1 MTKSE
6 IIARL
11 QNGET
16 MDDIAAEIST
26 MMTEAEDEYA
36 AIQKA
41 EEEKK
46 MKETKKIHD
55 AAKIALELQA
65 FLAEWYPEADIES
78 FPANGCQII
87 DWIDKTLQFD
97 ATINAFADSIPSR
110 PEVKVIHSSDA
121 SDIIKSLF
129 RAL

>member
-41 EEEKK
+41 EEEAKTAAAD
-46 MKETKKIHD
+46 KELD
-55 AAKIALELQA
+55 AADIGFALA
-65 FLAEWYPEADIES
+65 TFLDKWYPEADTKG
-78 FPANGCQII
+78 FPLTGKEII
-87 DWIDKTLQFD
+87 NWIDSTLDLKDTLTASFSH
-97 ATINAFADSIPSR
+97 ANPT
-110 PEVKVIHSSDA
+110 VKVLHSSDA

>member
-1 MTKSE
+1 MTKAE

-16 MDDIAAEIST
+16 MDDIAVEIST

-41 EEEKK
+41 EEEAKSAAADK
-46 MKETKKIHD
+46 ALD
-55 AAKIALELQA
+55 AANLGFAISN
-65 FLAEWYPEADIES
+65 FLNKWYPGADIEG
-78 FPANGCQII
+78 FPASGSEII
-87 DWIDKTLQFD
+87 DWFD
-97 ATINAFADSIPSR
+97 SVLELKSLTEQIAH
-110 PEVKVIHSSDA
+110 PEVKVIHSNDA
-121 SDIIKSLF
+121 SGIIKSLF

>member
-1 MTKSE
+1 MTKAE

-26 MMTEAEDEYA
+26 MMTQAEDEYA

-41 EEEKK
+41 EEEAEFAAAAKA
-46 MKETKKIHD
+46 TD
-55 AAKIALELQA
+55 AANIGLALA
-65 FLAEWYPEADIES
+65 NFLDKWYPEADIEG
-78 FPANGCQII
+78 FPASGSEVI
-87 DWIDKTLQFD
+87 DWIDSTLELKDTLTASFSH
-97 ATINAFADSIPSR
+97 ATPK
-110 PEVKVIHSSDA
+110 VKVLHSSDA
-121 SDIIKSLF
+121 TDLIKSLF

>member
-41 EEEKK
+41 EEEAKTAATAK
-46 MKETKKIHD
+46 AAD
-55 AAKIALELQA
+55 AANIGLALA
-65 FLAEWYPEADIES
+65 TFLDKWYPEADIEG
-78 FPANGCQII
+78 FPTSGSQII
-87 DWIDKTLQFD
+87 DWIDKTLEFD
-97 ATINAFADSIPSR
+97 ATINSFADSIPSR
-110 PEVKVIHSSDA
+110 PQVKVLHSNDA
-121 SDIIKSLF
+121 SDLIKSLF

>member
-16 MDDIAAEIST
+16 MDDIAAEISA

-36 AIQKA
+36 TIQKA
-41 EEEKK
+41 EEEAK
-46 MKETKKIHD
+46 T
-55 AAKIALELQA
+55 AAADKALEA
-65 FLAEWYPEADIES
+65 ADIGFAISNFLDKWYPEADVEG
-78 FPANGCQII
+78 FPTSGEEII
-87 DWIDKTLQFD
+87 NWIDSTLDLKDTLTASFSHI
-97 ATINAFADSIPSR
+97 TPK
-110 PEVKVIHSSDA
+110 VKVLHSSDA

>member
-1 MTKSE
+1 MTKAE

-26 MMTEAEDEYA
+26 MMTEAEDEYT

-41 EEEKK
+41 EEEAKSAA
-46 MKETKKIHD
+46 
-55 AAKIALELQA
+55 AAKMTDASALGLA
-65 FLAEWYPEADIES
+65 FANFLDTWYPEADFEG
-78 FPANGCQII
+78 FPLTGEEVIN
-87 DWIDKTLQFD
+87 WIDSTLDLKDTLTASFSH
-97 ATINAFADSIPSR
+97 ASPK
-110 PEVKVIHSSDA
+110 VKVIHSSDA

-129 RAL
+129 RSL

>member
-1 MTKSE
+1 MTKAE

-41 EEEKK
+41 EEEAKSAAADK
-46 MKETKKIHD
+46 AFD
-55 AAKIALELQA
+55 AANIGVAISN
-65 FLAEWYPEADIES
+65 FLDKWYPEADTRG
-78 FPANGCQII
+78 FPLTGKEII
-87 DWIDKTLQFD
+87 DWIDSTLDLKDTLAASFSH
-97 ATINAFADSIPSR
+97 ASPR
-110 PEVKVIHSSDA
+110 VKVIHSDDA
-121 SDIIKSLF
+121 TDLIKSLF